1 MRGISATHQSLDRW
15 IYRPCCDHKA
25 SAVDLLPLYPPLRRA
40 LIQRGRGEC
49 MFEAEIWVAL
59 AGVVGAVAFML
70 AGRPA
75 WDRFLPW

>member
-1 MRGISATHQSLDRW
+1 
-15 IYRPCCDHKA
+15 
-25 SAVDLLPLYPPLRRA
+25 
-40 LIQRGRGEC
+40 

-75 WDRFLPW
+75 SDRFLPW